1 MKAEPLRDERLEM
14 SVTEIVQQSE
24 SVLSDAPK
32 SFMVCLLGMQ
42 TSNGSHFPSLRN
54 RRYSM
59 IRTRQRVEGLV
70 D

>member
-1 MKAEPLRDERLEM
+1 MKAEPLHIALRDEGLEM

-42 TSNGSHFPSLRN
+42 TSNGSFPWP
-54 RRYSM
+54 
-59 IRTRQRVEGLV
+59 TE
-70 D
+70 